1 MTQPPDG
8 YPSPDPGR
16 QHPPPA
22 DPFPATPGWD
32 QPTRAEPQ
40 PWAGTPTPPYQPPAQ
55 PPQYPPP
62 QSTPGQF
69 PPPAGYGGQPPGGGP
84 PYGPPPGLPPHS
96 AGPPPRRRRRLLV
109 VALGLAGVLVL
120 CAGGGIAAWLLTRDP
135 DRDGAETAIGAVQSF
150 LEAVYRDQDAAAA
163 AAVVCSEA
171 RDQDSLEN
179 KIDELRTYEET
190 ALNPTFSWTEPAV
203 VEETEQLA
211 ILALTVTMTTD
222 DEKTAEQTLQV
233 SVLDKD
239 PHGWWVC
246 DLETVDGGEPP
257 AGAGEPSGGPSR
269 EPSATPTDEDGE

>member
-16 QHPPPA
+16 HHPRPA
-22 DPFPATPGWD
+22 DPFLAPPGWD
-32 QPTRAEPQ
+32 QPTRPEPQ
-40 PWAGTPTPPYQPPAQ
+40 PWAGRPTPPYQPPAR
-55 PPQYPPP
+55 PLE
-62 QSTPGQF
+62 F
-69 PPPAGYGGQPPGGGP
+69 PPPRFPPPSSGGPPYEP

-96 AGPPPRRRRRLLV
+96 PGPPRRGRRRLRVGALV
-109 VALGLAGVLVL
+109 LAGVLVL
-120 CAGGGIAAWLLTRDP
+120 CAGGGVAAWLLTRDP
-135 DRDGAETAIGAVQSF
+135 DRNGAETPVRAAQSF

-171 RDQDSLEN
+171 RDQGSLEN

-190 ALNPTFSWTEPAV
+190 ALNPTFSWSEPAV

-211 ILALTVTMTTD
+211 VLAVTVTMTTD
-222 DEKTAEQTLQV
+222 DEKTAEQTLHM

-257 AGAGEPSGGPSR
+257 AEGGEPGGSPGPS
-269 EPSATPTDEDGE
+269 ESPADEDGE